1 MAAKP
6 KPMSQIKQLLRLH
19 SRGAGKKHIAR
30 SLQISRN
37 TVKSYLCKLSEAG
50 WSTDELLEL
59 DDHELERRFHSGSPA
74 YKDDRFA
81 DFAERVD
88 YFTKELRRVGVTR
101 LLLWQEY
108 RLARPDGYGY
118 SQFCEL
124 LARQINVRRPSMVLS
139 HKPGEKL
146 FFDFAGKTMEI
157 VDRGTG
163 QIVPVHLFVAC
174 LPYSDFAFA
183 MAVKTQKLEDVV
195 HALVCCLHALG
206 GAPRALVPD
215 NMKAAVVKADRYE
228 PAIHRVLE
236 DLANHYGMCVS
247 PARSARPKDKA
258 LVENQV
264 KLIYQRVVA
273 KLRHQVFHGL
283 DTLNRAIAGKVLDH
297 NQTRMQQRP
306 HSRQEC
312 FLAEEK
318 SLLLPLP
325 AQAFEIKYTKTYK
338 VAANNHIY
346 LGQDKHYYS
355 VPHQHIGTRVQ
366 VVYTRTMVR
375 IFGTGQLLAVH
386 ARDRRAGGYSTVREH
401 LCSAHQQYLE
411 RSPQYYLNRAGTGTN
426 LRDLFACIFAQDR
439 YPETLYKTCDGLLA
453 LRRKTEPDVFDRACA
468 MALDHQA
475 YTYRFV
481 ENVLKNHM
489 ADHQHDPTEIATL
502 PRHGNI
508 RGSEY
513 YQQTLNQH

>member
-19 SRGAGKKHIAR
+19 GRGAGKKHIAR

-37 TVKSYLCKLSEAG
+37 TVKSYLCKLAEAG

-163 QIVPVHLFVAC
+163 QVVPVHLFVAC

-183 MAVKTQKLEDVV
+183 MAVQTQKLEDVV

-283 DTLNRAIAGKVLDH
+283 DTLNRA
-297 NQTRMQQRP
+297 
-306 HSRQEC
+306 
-312 FLAEEK
+312 
-318 SLLLPLP
+318 
-325 AQAFEIKYTKTYK
+325 
-338 VAANNHIY
+338 
-346 LGQDKHYYS
+346 
-355 VPHQHIGTRVQ
+355 
-366 VVYTRTMVR
+366 
-375 IFGTGQLLAVH
+375 
-386 ARDRRAGGYSTVREH
+386 
-401 LCSAHQQYLE
+401 
-411 RSPQYYLNRAGTGTN
+411 GTGTTP
-426 LRDLFACIFAQDR
+426 RTWPPFQGTATSADR
-439 YPETLYKTCDGLLA
+439 
-453 LRRKTEPDVFDRACA
+453 
-468 MALDHQA
+468 
-475 YTYRFV
+475 
-481 ENVLKNHM
+481 
-489 ADHQHDPTEIATL
+489 
-502 PRHGNI
+502 NI
-508 RGSEY
+508 
-513 YQQTLNQH
+513 TNKP